1 MSTLIHNSIF
11 GHMQLPTEVL
21 ESQAP
26 EVDLISRMLVSR
38 AVARLAVAHLAVAH
52 LAAAHLAAA
61 HLAVAHLAV
70 AHLAVAHL
78 AVAHL
83 DVAHPAAHT
92 LRHAYGLRAQ
102 GRVMMS

>member
-52 LAAAHLAAA
+52 LA
-61 HLAVAHLAV
+61 
-70 AHLAVAHL
+70 
-78 AVAHL
+78 VAHL